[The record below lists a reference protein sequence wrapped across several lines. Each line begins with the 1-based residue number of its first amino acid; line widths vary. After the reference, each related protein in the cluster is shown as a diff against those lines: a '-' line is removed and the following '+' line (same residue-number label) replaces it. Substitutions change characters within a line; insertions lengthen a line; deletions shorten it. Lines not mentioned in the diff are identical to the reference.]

1 MSAKQFRK
9 YADECMGWAKAANS
23 DKDRQKYIEMAEIW
37 FRAAAQYEKGR
48 PSPKRSEALDRAPL
62 PHNILRLL

>member
-1 MSAKQFRK
+1 
-9 YADECMGWAKAANS
+9 MGWAKAANS

-37 FRAAAQYEKGR
+37 LRAAAQYEKGR